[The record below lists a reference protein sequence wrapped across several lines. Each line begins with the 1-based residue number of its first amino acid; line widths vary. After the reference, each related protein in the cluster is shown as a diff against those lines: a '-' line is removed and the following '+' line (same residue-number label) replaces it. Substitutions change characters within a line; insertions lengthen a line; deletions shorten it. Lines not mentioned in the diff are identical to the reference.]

1 MKVTVE
7 LPEKALLE
15 LIATTGASTAQEAIL
30 VAVTEFNR
38 HCRMAALVRHAGQG
52 DFSITPESLQA
63 ARRGRPG
70 SA

>member
-1 MKVTVE
+1 MKVTIE
-7 LPEKALLE
+7 LPEKALSE
-15 LIATTGASTAQEAIL
+15 LIATTGASTAQEAVL
-30 VAVTEFNR
+30 VAVTKFNLR
-38 HCRMAALVRHAGQG
+38 CRMAALVSQAGQG